1 LFGVPEVAQ
10 LIVVLVYFSKL
21 VELRAKMMRNAIFLI
36 VFVFYVPKM

>member
-1 LFGVPEVAQ
+1 VVPEVAQ
-10 LIVVLVYFSKL
+10 LIVVLVSFSKL